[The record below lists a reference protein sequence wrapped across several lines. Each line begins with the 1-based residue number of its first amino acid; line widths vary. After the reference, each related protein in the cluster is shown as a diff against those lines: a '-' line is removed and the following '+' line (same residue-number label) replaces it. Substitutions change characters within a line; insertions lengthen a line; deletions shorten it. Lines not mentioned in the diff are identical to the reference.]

1 MEQFKQLQQIYAD
14 QIHDQV
20 RRGSVVVTEQ
30 WVFLIALALPE
41 LTYQDK
47 KVIGVSLEA
56 PLAQKLM
63 YKKQKTP
70 YKWALKI
77 IPFYTSN
84 SLYFC

>member
-1 MEQFKQLQQIYAD
+1 MEQFKQLQQIDAD

-63 YKKQKTP
+63 YKKAKDTLQMGTQN
-70 YKWALKI
+70 
-77 IPFYTSN
+77 YTI
-84 SLYFC
+84 LYLE